1 MPAIRKVVHGDSNPG
16 TGIAGCCA
24 RAASGHAA
32 APPSAASNSRRP
44 MVTVIR
50 SSRARCVKGTIPRHE
65 RVVLTARQQHPH
77 SWHFRAGGGAV
88 HSINSGLIHCNKR
101 SRDCDD
107 LPQQKTAGRYEDGW
121 PSPAT
126 IVGENKIGQTVD
138 IVIFGRL
145 AHSNRDKR
153 IEGTM
158 TEQLLER
165 VAIVT
170 GASNGIG
177 RGIAEALAAAGAK
190 TALAARRTEMLVE
203 VASGIRNA
211 GGTALPMTTDV
222 TREDQVV
229 QLFKKTYETYG
240 RVDILVNNAGVPTHV
255 PIEDITL
262 KYWQEVLDVNLTAA
276 FLCSREAIKIMKSQ
290 TPQGGRIINI
300 GSVSAKTPRP
310 DSLPYTATKFALQ
323 GMTHQLTMD
332 GRKYGVVASILHP
345 GATLSSFSTRR
356 GRTKAGPGATPDDYV
371 MAAEDVAKVVVLMC
385 SLPPAVNLYQAIF
398 LPNHMR
404 SFIGRG

>member
-1 MPAIRKVVHGDSNPG
+1 
-16 TGIAGCCA
+16 
-24 RAASGHAA
+24 
-32 APPSAASNSRRP
+32 
-44 MVTVIR
+44 
-50 SSRARCVKGTIPRHE
+50 
-65 RVVLTARQQHPH
+65 
-77 SWHFRAGGGAV
+77 
-88 HSINSGLIHCNKR
+88 
-101 SRDCDD
+101 
-107 LPQQKTAGRYEDGW
+107 
-121 PSPAT
+121 
-126 IVGENKIGQTVD
+126 
-138 IVIFGRL
+138 
-145 AHSNRDKR
+145 
-153 IEGTM
+153 
-158 TEQLLER
+158 

-211 GGTALPMTTDV
+211 DGTALPVTSDV

-229 QLFKKTYETYG
+229 QLFKKTCETYG

-310 DSLPYTATKFALQ
+310 DSLPYTAT
-323 GMTHQLTMD
+323 
-332 GRKYGVVASILHP
+332 
-345 GATLSSFSTRR
+345 SSFSTRR
-356 GRTKAGPGATPDDYV
+356 GGTTAGPGTTPDDYV

-385 SLPPAVNLYQAIF
+385 GLPPEVNLYEATI